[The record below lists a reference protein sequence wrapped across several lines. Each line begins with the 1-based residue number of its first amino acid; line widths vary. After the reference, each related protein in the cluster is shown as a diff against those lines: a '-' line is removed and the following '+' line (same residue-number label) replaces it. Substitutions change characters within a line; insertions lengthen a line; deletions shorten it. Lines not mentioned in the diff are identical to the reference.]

1 MPKAV
6 AITILFVLGSAA
18 VQGAQSAEQAIRE
31 VEEQWLQNESNPA
44 VLDSILADDFVH
56 VLPAGFITKQEQLQ
70 FVRNHPRPAGETRR
84 FEELRVRVYGD
95 TAIATGIVDAR
106 EDQSRQPRQTMFTD
120 VFVRR
125 EDKWQAVNSQ
135 ELPWATAASGK

>member
-1 MPKAV
+1 MLKAV
-6 AITILFVLGSAA
+6 AITILYVLGSAA
-18 VQGAQSAEQAIRE
+18 IQGTQSAEQAIRE

-44 VLDSILADDFVH
+44 VLESILADDFVH
-56 VLPAGFITKQEQLQ
+56 VLPAGFISKQEQLS

-106 EDQSRQPRQTMFTD
+106 EDQSRQPQRTMFTD

-125 EDKWQAVNSQ
+125 HGKWQAVNAQ
-135 ELPWATAASGK
+135 ELPLAMAGK